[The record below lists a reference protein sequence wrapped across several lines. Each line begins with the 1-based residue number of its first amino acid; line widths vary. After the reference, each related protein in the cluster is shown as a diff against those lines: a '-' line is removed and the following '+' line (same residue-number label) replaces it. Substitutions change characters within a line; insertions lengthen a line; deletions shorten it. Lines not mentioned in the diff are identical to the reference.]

1 MAQFDIY
8 DTPVLTLRQQFP
20 YMAVLQSDRLQ
31 KASERIVAPLV
42 PAQGSTLTPG
52 LLNVPVWIEEGREK
66 HAYLLLLMAMTTV
79 SAESL
84 SRPVASIANS
94 REAIIRSLEL
104 LLLR

>member
-1 MAQFDIY
+1 MAQFDVY

-42 PAQGSTLTPG
+42 PASETKLPRG
-52 LLNVPVWIEEGREK
+52 LLNIPVWIEEGLEKRE
-66 HAYLLLLMAMTTV
+66 YLLLLMAITTV

-84 SRPVASIANS
+84 SRPVASIAS
-94 REAIIRSLEL
+94 ARDAITRSLEL